1 MKNIGI
7 YIHIPFCKSKCYYCD
22 FVSYCNEEKNIDLY
36 IKCMEKEIEFKSKE
50 LVKFALN
57 NNEQFEIDTIYI
69 GGGTPSFIDSKY
81 ISELIKAVKKS
92 FKIKKDCEI
101 TIEVNP
107 DSALIGKLKEYKNL
121 GINRISIGLQSSN
134 DNLLKEIG
142 RVHNFEQFKEAFG
155 NIQELKFDNINVD
168 LMISLP
174 NQKFKDVKTSLEE
187 VISLNPT
194 HISVY
199 SLILEDG
206 TKLFKDVE
214 SGAKKMLS
222 ENLERKMYWY
232 VKNTLEKN
240 NYIQYEIS
248 NYAKQN
254 RESKHNLNCW
264 NQNEYLGVGIAAHS
278 FFNNIRFSNTSDLNK
293 YLKNIQKEEYLKNQE
308 ILEILSI
315 EEKQKEYMILGLRK
329 IEGVQIKSFKEKF
342 GENPIFI
349 FKNQINKLVNENLI
363 EIDGDSIRLTNKGLD
378 FANIVW
384 EEFV

>member
-92 FKIKKDCEI
+92 FKLTKDCEI

>member
-50 LVKFALN
+50 LAKFALK
-57 NNEQFEIDTIYI
+57 NNEQIEIDTIYI

-81 ISELIKAVKKS
+81 ISELIKTAKKS
-92 FKIKKDCEI
+92 FKIKEDCEI

-107 DSALIGKLKEYKNL
+107 DSALIKKLTEYKNS
-121 GINRISIGLQSSN
+121 GVNRISIGLQSSN

-142 RVHNFEQFKEAFG
+142 RIHNFEQFKEAFG
-155 NIQELKFDNINVD
+155 NIKELKFDNINVD

-248 NYAKQN
+248 NFAKQN

-293 YLKNIQKEEYLKNQE
+293 YIKNIQNEEYLKNQE
-308 ILEILSI
+308 ILEILNI

-329 IEGVQIKSFKEKF
+329 IEGVQIKNFKEKF
-342 GENPIFI
+342 GDNPIFI
-349 FKNQINKLVNENLI
+349 FKDQINKLVNENLI
-363 EIDGDSIRLTNKGLD
+363 EIDGDFIKLTNKGLD